1 MLWPSTTQLELRVLG
16 GRDTDQGVEV
26 VGVFGDVTQVHPLAA
41 GAAVSAQVKGVHR
54 EAGLAEALR
63 DVVVAAGVLG
73 VAVAQHDHARG
84 VVLRFPHVIDDA
96 DTADAVEGSFG
107 SATGHQGRVTSACRY
122 GLRKLGA
129 VSVLAH
135 ETDDEFL
142 LQAEPHRRELLAH
155 CYRMT
160 GSLHDAEDLVQ
171 ETYLRAWKA
180 YGGFKGQSSLRT
192 WLYRIATNTCLTALE
207 GRQRRPLPA
216 GLGQPSADPGD
227 ELNAPAEVQWLEPL
241 PDQIAEDPADPSVI
255 VGSRESVRLA
265 FVAALQHL
273 SPRQRAVLVMRDVL
287 QWKAAEVGDAIGAST
302 AAVNSLLQ
310 RARAQLDA
318 VGPSEDDKL
327 DAPDSPET
335 KDLLDR
341 YIAAF
346 EAYDIDKLVEM
357 FTEEAV
363 WEMPP
368 YDGWYRSPAAH
379 PHADQ
384 DALPRRE
391 GRATCG
397 LVPTTANGQPAAG
410 LYMRNKETGAHE
422 AFQFHVIDMRADGVS
437 HVVAFGEGDT
447 TLFAKFGLP
456 ATL

>member
-1 MLWPSTTQLELRVLG
+1 M
-16 GRDTDQGVEV
+16 
-26 VGVFGDVTQVHPLAA
+26 
-41 GAAVSAQVKGVHR
+41 
-54 EAGLAEALR
+54 
-63 DVVVAAGVLG
+63 
-73 VAVAQHDHARG
+73 
-84 VVLRFPHVIDDA
+84 
-96 DTADAVEGSFG
+96 
-107 SATGHQGRVTSACRY
+107 
-122 GLRKLGA
+122 
-129 VSVLAH
+129 SVLAH

-142 LQAEPHRRELLAH
+142 LKAEPHRRELLAH

-160 GSLHDAEDLVQ
+160 GSRHDAEDMVQ

-207 GRQRRPLPA
+207 GRQRRPLPS
-216 GLGQPSADPGD
+216 GLGQSASDPTAD
-227 ELNAPAEVQWLEPL
+227 IFEHREITWLEPL
-241 PDQIAEDPADPSVI
+241 PDSPKDDPSDPSVI
-255 VGSRESVRLA
+255 VGARESVRLA

-318 VGPSEDDKL
+318 VGPNEDDTL

-335 KDLLDR
+335 RDLLHR

-346 EAYDIDKLVEM
+346 EAYDIDTLVEM
-357 FTEEAV
+357 FTQEAV

-368 YDGWYRSPAAH
+368 FDGWYRSRADIYRLIKTHCPAEKAG
-379 PHADQ
+379 DMR
-384 DALPRRE
+384 LI
-391 GRATCG
+391 
-397 LVPTTANGQPAAG
+397 PTTANGQPAAA
-410 LYMRNKETGAHE
+410 LYMLNKQTGVHE
-422 AFQFHVIDMRADGVS
+422 AFQFHVIDVKGEAVS
-437 HVVAFGEGDT
+437 HVVAFGDAAIFEG
-447 TLFAKFGLP
+447 FGLP